1 MVTTVNNNKKN
12 KAETRCVSGGGVR
25 MLVMK
30 LKRWSGKASQQSD
43 ISAKPENEVREASPA
58 AFQRKSLPR
67 EGAAS
72 LQAGGRAR
80 PACCSIRERR
90 ARRAE
95 NEPGWAVPHVLSG
108 QRARGAL
115 RPVCGPLW
123 GPWLRISV
131 RWGILGR
138 SGAERWHARTEVFT
152 LVRAS
157 SRPEGARQKQRR
169 CSHPYGTVR
178 TSFFKTLNWFYAAK
192 ERGTE

>member
-1 MVTTVNNNKKN
+1 MCLGGAWGCWWWNWKDDLVKLHRKVTFQQNLKMKWG
-12 KAETRCVSGGGVR
+12 KPARQLSRGRAFHAREQQAYRLEAEHGRPAAASARGGRGGQRMGRVSGAPCP
-25 MLVMK
+25 
-30 LKRWSGKASQQSD
+30 KRPKGK
-43 ISAKPENEVREASPA
+43 
-58 AFQRKSLPR
+58 
-67 EGAAS
+67 
-72 LQAGGRAR
+72 
-80 PACCSIRERR
+80 
-90 ARRAE
+90 
-95 NEPGWAVPHVLSG
+95 
-108 QRARGAL
+108 GAL

-192 ERGTE
+192 ERGAE

>member
-30 LKRWSGKASQQSD
+30 LKRWSGKASQESD

-72 LQAGGRAR
+72 VQAGGRAR

-108 QRARGAL
+108 QRARVRCVQYAGHCEAPGFESRWDGESWEGLGQRGGTLGL
-115 RPVCGPLW
+115 RFSLW
-123 GPWLRISV
+123 SARQVDRRGQ
-131 RWGILGR
+131 GR
-138 SGAERWHARTEVFT
+138 SSGAAVTLTEQSGHHF
-152 LVRAS
+152 S
-157 SRPEGARQKQRR
+157 K
-169 CSHPYGTVR
+169 H
-178 TSFFKTLNWFYAAK
+178 
-192 ERGTE
+192 